1 MVWNWG
7 GFSLDLVPSSVPG
20 AGSCSLP
27 LPAVSQLNFGPF
39 PDPREFFCVWG
50 QILSDFKL
58 PPFPKSAFLS
68 AWIFWDSPEPRQ
80 PRCSCSSP
88 AVLLLL
94 PSLSLPFLGEN
105 PGFSSPLWHF
115 TGLGGAASP
124 PQLWSS
130 PSWGYLFFPLFI
142 SSQILSHSGAP
153 PAPLPHVSLDFGG
166 FGNFLLALQ
175 SSFGIF
181 LAKMRI
187 KWRFSFMKCQ

>member
-1 MVWNWG
+1 MVCNWG
-7 GFSLDLVPSSVPG
+7 GFPLDLVPSSVPG

-27 LPAVSQLNFGPF
+27 LPVVSQLNFGPF

-94 PSLSLPFLGEN
+94 PPPFPAIFGGKSWIFLSPLALYGAGRSHFSPTALELPELGIFIF
-105 PGFSSPLWHF
+105 PPFYFQPDPVPLGSSPC
-115 TGLGGAASP
+115 P
-124 PQLWSS
+124 S
-130 PSWGYLFFPLFI
+130 PS
-142 SSQILSHSGAP
+142 
-153 PAPLPHVSLDFGG
+153 
-166 FGNFLLALQ
+166 
-175 SSFGIF
+175 
-181 LAKMRI
+181 
-187 KWRFSFMKCQ
+187 RFSGFWWIWEFPVGVTELVRDIFG